1 MKLSDYIKALQESV
15 EEVEFSS
22 TVSTNKDLSAE
33 IEDLISKSDNKWIG
47 KRLSDNSIYLFNNK
61 HYINITNLRNEIA
74 QLYATK
80 GFTGS
85 GFDKLTEE
93 ELCVYKTV
101 KEIFVQ
107 LIAQS
112 LGHELSAK
120 ETAQSLF
127 DREIFYA

>member
-22 TVSTNKDLSAE
+22 AVSTNKDLGAE
-33 IEDLISKSDNKWIG
+33 IEELVSKSDNKWIG

-61 HYINITNLRNEIA
+61 HYINITNLRNEVA

-107 LIAQS
+107 LISQS
-112 LGHELSAK
+112 LGPELSPK

>member
-1 MKLSDYIKALQESV
+1 MKLSDYVKSLQESV
-15 EEVEFSS
+15 EETSVSLTNSS
-22 TVSTNKDLSAE
+22 DGDLQTE
-33 IEDLISKSDNKWIG
+33 IASLIEKSENKWIG
-47 KRLSDNSIYLFNNK
+47 RRLSDNSIYLFYNR

-93 ELCVYKTV
+93 ELCVYNTV

-112 LGHELSAK
+112 LGPELSPK
-120 ETAQSLF
+120 ETSQSLF

>member
-1 MKLSDYIKALQESV
+1 MKLSDYVKSLQESV
-15 EEVEFSS
+15 EETSVSLTKSS
-22 TVSTNKDLSAE
+22 DGNLQTE
-33 IEDLISKSDNKWIG
+33 IDELIEKSENRWIG
-47 KRLSDNSIYLFNNK
+47 KRLSDNSIYLFSNK

-85 GFDKLTEE
+85 GFDRLTEE

-112 LGHELSAK
+112 LGPELSPK

>member
-1 MKLSDYIKALQESV
+1 MKLSDYVRSLQESV
-15 EEVEFSS
+15 EETSVSLTKSS
-22 TVSTNKDLSAE
+22 DGNLQTE
-33 IEDLISKSDNKWIG
+33 IDELIEKSENKWIG

-85 GFDKLTEE
+85 GFDRLTEE

-101 KEIFVQ
+101 KEIFIQ

-112 LGHELSAK
+112 LGPELSPK

>member
-1 MKLSDYIKALQESV
+1 MKLSDYVKSLQESV
-15 EEVEFSS
+15 EETSVSLTKSS
-22 TVSTNKDLSAE
+22 DGNLQTE
-33 IEDLISKSDNKWIG
+33 IDELIEKSENRWIG
-47 KRLSDNSIYLFNNK
+47 KRLSDNAIYLFNNK

-85 GFDKLTEE
+85 GFDRLTEE
-93 ELCVYKTV
+93 ELIVYKTV
-101 KEIFVQ
+101 KEIFVK

-112 LGHELSAK
+112 LGPELSPK

>member
-1 MKLSDYIKALQESV
+1 MKFDDYVKSITEAV
-15 EEVEFSS
+15 EEVPKITSS
-22 TVSTNKDLSAE
+22 DLGSV
-33 IEDLISKSDNKWIG
+33 EDDIQVAMADSDNKWLS
-47 KRLSDNSIYLFNNK
+47 KRLSDNAIYLFNNR
-61 HYINITNLRNEIA
+61 HYINVTELRNEIA
-74 QLYATK
+74 HLYASK

-93 ELCVYKTV
+93 ELIVYKTV

-112 LGHELSAK
+112 LGPQLSAK

>member
-1 MKLSDYIKALQESV
+1 MKLSDYVKSLQESV
-15 EEVEFSS
+15 EETSVSLTKSS
-22 TVSTNKDLSAE
+22 DGNLQTE
-33 IEDLISKSDNKWIG
+33 IDGLIEKSENRWIG

-85 GFDKLTEE
+85 GFDRLTEE

-112 LGHELSAK
+112 LGPELSPK

>member
-1 MKLSDYIKALQESV
+1 MKLCDYVKALKESV
-15 EEVEFSS
+15 EETS
-22 TVSTNKDLSAE
+22 VSLTTSNSRDVSAE
-33 IEDLISKSDNKWIG
+33 VNEMSQKSENRWIA
-47 KRLSDNSIYLFNNK
+47 KRLSDNAVYLFNNK

-74 QLYATK
+74 QLYASK

-112 LGHELSAK
+112 LGLELSPK

>member
-1 MKLSDYIKALQESV
+1 MKFDDYVKSITEAV
-15 EEVEFSS
+15 EEVPKITSG
-22 TVSTNKDLSAE
+22 DLGAVEDDIQVALAE
-33 IEDLISKSDNKWIG
+33 SENKWLS
-47 KRLSDNSIYLFNNK
+47 KRLSDNAIYLFNNR
-61 HYINITNLRNEIA
+61 HYINVTELRNEIA
-74 QLYATK
+74 QLYASK

-93 ELCVYKTV
+93 ELIVYKTV
-101 KEIFVQ
+101 KEIFVL

-112 LGHELSAK
+112 LGPQLSAK

>member
-1 MKLSDYIKALQESV
+1 MKFCDYVKALKESV
-15 EEVEFSS
+15 EETDVSLTASKSS
-22 TVSTNKDLSAE
+22 DISAE
-33 IEDLISKSDNKWIG
+33 VNDLAQKSENRWIA
-47 KRLSDNSIYLFNNK
+47 KRLSDNAVYLFNNK
-61 HYINITNLRNEIA
+61 HFINITNLRNEIA

-85 GFDKLTEE
+85 GFDRLTEE

-112 LGHELSAK
+112 LGPELSPK
-120 ETAQSLF
+120 ETAKSLF

>member
-1 MKLSDYIKALQESV
+1 MKLSDYVKSLQESV
-15 EEVEFSS
+15 EETLVSLTKSS
-22 TVSTNKDLSAE
+22 DGNLQTE
-33 IEDLISKSDNKWIG
+33 INSLIEKSENKWIG

-74 QLYATK
+74 QLYASK

-112 LGHELSAK
+112 LGPELSPK

>member
-1 MKLSDYIKALQESV
+1 MKLSDYVKSLQESV
-15 EEVEFSS
+15 EETSVSLTNSS
-22 TVSTNKDLSAE
+22 DGNLQSEIKDL
-33 IEDLISKSDNKWIG
+33 IDKSENKWIG
-47 KRLSDNSIYLFNNK
+47 RRLSDNSIYLFNNR

-107 LIAQS
+107 LISQS
-112 LGHELSAK
+112 LGPELSPK

>member
-1 MKLSDYIKALQESV
+1 MKLSDYVKSLQESV
-15 EEVEFSS
+15 EETNVSLTKSS
-22 TVSTNKDLSAE
+22 DGNLQTE
-33 IEDLISKSDNKWIG
+33 IEGLIEKSENRWIG

-85 GFDKLTEE
+85 GFDRLTEE
-93 ELCVYKTV
+93 ELIVYKTV

-112 LGHELSAK
+112 LGPELSPK

>member
-1 MKLSDYIKALQESV
+1 MKFCDYVKALKESV
-15 EEVEFSS
+15 EE
-22 TVSTNKDLSAE
+22 TDVSLSA
-33 IEDLISKSDNKWIG
+33 SKRSDTSAEVNELAQQSENRWIA
-47 KRLSDNSIYLFNNK
+47 KRLSDNAVYLFNNK
-61 HYINITNLRNEIA
+61 HFINVTNLRNEIA
-74 QLYATK
+74 QLYATN

-85 GFDKLTEE
+85 GFDRLTEE

-112 LGHELSAK
+112 LGPELSPK

>member
-1 MKLSDYIKALQESV
+1 MRFSDYVKTLKESV
-15 EEVEFSS
+15 EETSVSLVTSS
-22 TVSTNKDLSAE
+22 SMDVKSE
-33 IEDLISKSDNKWIG
+33 IDSLLEKSENRWIAR
-47 KRLSDNSIYLFNNK
+47 RLSDNAIYLFNNR
-61 HYINITNLRNEIA
+61 HYINVTNLRNEIA
-74 QLYATK
+74 HLYASK

-112 LGHELSAK
+112 LGPELSPK
-120 ETAQSLF
+120 ETAQSLL

>member
-22 TVSTNKDLSAE
+22 AVSTNKDLSAE
-33 IEDLISKSDNKWIG
+33 IEELISKSNNKWIG

-85 GFDKLTEE
+85 GFDKLTED

-107 LIAQS
+107 LISQS
-112 LGHELSAK
+112 LVPELSAK

>member
-1 MKLSDYIKALQESV
+1 MKLSDYVKSLQESV
-15 EEVEFSS
+15 EETSVSLTKSS
-22 TVSTNKDLSAE
+22 DGNLQTE
-33 IEDLISKSDNKWIG
+33 IDELIEKSENRWIG

-85 GFDKLTEE
+85 GFDRLTEE
-93 ELCVYKTV
+93 ELIVYKTV

-112 LGHELSAK
+112 LGPELSPK

>member
-1 MKLSDYIKALQESV
+1 MKLSDYVKSLQESV
-15 EEVEFSS
+15 EETLVSLTKSS
-22 TVSTNKDLSAE
+22 DRNLQTE
-33 IEDLISKSDNKWIG
+33 INSLIEKSKNKWIG

-74 QLYATK
+74 QLYASK

-107 LIAQS
+107 LISQS
-112 LGHELSAK
+112 LGPELSPK

>member
-22 TVSTNKDLSAE
+22 AVSTNKDLSAE
-33 IEDLISKSDNKWIG
+33 IEDLVAKSDNKWIG

-107 LIAQS
+107 LISQS
-112 LGHELSAK
+112 LGPELSPK

>member
-1 MKLSDYIKALQESV
+1 MKFCDYVKSLKESV
-15 EEVEFSS
+15 EE
-22 TVSTNKDLSAE
+22 TDVSLSA
-33 IEDLISKSDNKWIG
+33 SKRSDTSAEVNELAQQSENRWIA
-47 KRLSDNSIYLFNNK
+47 KRLSDNAVYLFNNK
-61 HYINITNLRNEIA
+61 HFINVTNLRNEIA

-85 GFDKLTEE
+85 GFDRLTEE

-107 LIAQS
+107 LISQS
-112 LGHELSAK
+112 LGPELSSK

-127 DREIFYA
+127 DREIFYE

>member
-22 TVSTNKDLSAE
+22 AVSTNKDLSAE
-33 IEDLISKSDNKWIG
+33 IEDLLAKSDNKWIG

-61 HYINITNLRNEIA
+61 HYINVTNLRNEIA

-107 LIAQS
+107 LISQS
-112 LGHELSAK
+112 LGPELSPK

>member
-1 MKLSDYIKALQESV
+1 MKFDDYVKSITEAV
-15 EEVEFSS
+15 EEVPKITGS
-22 TVSTNKDLSAE
+22 DLGSV
-33 IEDLISKSDNKWIG
+33 EDDIQVAMADSDNKWLS
-47 KRLSDNSIYLFNNK
+47 KRLSDNAIYLFNNR
-61 HYINITNLRNEIA
+61 HYINVTELRNEIA
-74 QLYATK
+74 HLYASK

-93 ELCVYKTV
+93 ELIVYKTV

-112 LGHELSAK
+112 LGPQLSAK

>member
-1 MKLSDYIKALQESV
+1 MKLSDYVKSLQESV
-15 EEVEFSS
+15 EETNVSLTKSS
-22 TVSTNKDLSAE
+22 DGNLQTE
-33 IEDLISKSDNKWIG
+33 IDELIEKSENRWIG

-85 GFDKLTEE
+85 GFDRLTEE
-93 ELCVYKTV
+93 ELIVYKTV

-112 LGHELSAK
+112 LGPELSPK

>member
-1 MKLSDYIKALQESV
+1 MKFDDYVKSITEAV
-15 EEVEFSS
+15 EEVPKISS
-22 TVSTNKDLSAE
+22 SDLGSV
-33 IEDLISKSDNKWIG
+33 EDDIQVAMADSDNKWLS
-47 KRLSDNSIYLFNNK
+47 KRLSDNAIYLFNNR
-61 HYINITNLRNEIA
+61 HYINVTDLRNEIA
-74 QLYATK
+74 HLYASK

-93 ELCVYKTV
+93 ELIVYKTV

-112 LGHELSAK
+112 LGPQLSAK

>member
-1 MKLSDYIKALQESV
+1 MKLSDYVKSLQESV
-15 EEVEFSS
+15 EETRVSLAKSS
-22 TVSTNKDLSAE
+22 DGNLQTE
-33 IEDLISKSDNKWIG
+33 INSLIEKSENKWIG

-74 QLYATK
+74 QLYASK

-107 LIAQS
+107 LISQS
-112 LGHELSAK
+112 LGPELSPK

>member
-1 MKLSDYIKALQESV
+1 MKFDDYVKSITEAV
-15 EEVEFSS
+15 EEVPKITSG
-22 TVSTNKDLSAE
+22 DLGAVEDDIQVALAE
-33 IEDLISKSDNKWIG
+33 SENKWLS
-47 KRLSDNSIYLFNNK
+47 KRLSDNAIYLFNNR
-61 HYINITNLRNEIA
+61 HYINVTELRNEIA
-74 QLYATK
+74 KLYASK

-93 ELCVYKTV
+93 ELIVYKTV
-101 KEIFVQ
+101 KEIFVK

-112 LGHELSAK
+112 LGPQLSAK

>member
-22 TVSTNKDLSAE
+22 AVSTNKDLSAE
-33 IEDLISKSDNKWIG
+33 IEDLVAKSDNKWIG

-61 HYINITNLRNEIA
+61 HYINVTNLRNEIA

-107 LIAQS
+107 LISQS
-112 LGHELSAK
+112 LGPELSPK

>member
-1 MKLSDYIKALQESV
+1 MKLSDYVRSLQESV
-15 EEVEFSS
+15 EEYN
-22 TVSTNKDLSAE
+22 VSLTNSIDGNLQTE
-33 IEDLISKSDNKWIG
+33 IEGLIEKSENKWIG
-47 KRLSDNSIYLFNNK
+47 RRLSDNAIYLFNNR

-74 QLYATK
+74 QLYAAK

-112 LGHELSAK
+112 LGPELSPR

>member
-1 MKLSDYIKALQESV
+1 MKFCDYVKALKESV
-15 EEVEFSS
+15 EETS
-22 TVSTNKDLSAE
+22 VSLTNSDGSDIIAEVNDLAQ
-33 IEDLISKSDNKWIG
+33 KSESRWIA
-47 KRLSDNSIYLFNNK
+47 KRLSDNAVYLFNNK

-74 QLYATK
+74 QLYAAK

-112 LGHELSAK
+112 LGPELSPK

>member
-1 MKLSDYIKALQESV
+1 MKFDDYVKSITEAV
-15 EEVEFSS
+15 EEVPKITSS
-22 TVSTNKDLSAE
+22 DLGSV
-33 IEDLISKSDNKWIG
+33 EDDIQVAMADSDNKWLS
-47 KRLSDNSIYLFNNK
+47 KRLSDNAIYLFNNR
-61 HYINITNLRNEIA
+61 HYINVTDLRNEIA
-74 QLYATK
+74 HLYASK

-93 ELCVYKTV
+93 ELIVYKTV

-112 LGHELSAK
+112 LGPQLSAK

>member
-1 MKLSDYIKALQESV
+1 MKFDDYVKSITEAV
-15 EEVEFSS
+15 EEVPKITSG
-22 TVSTNKDLSAE
+22 DLGAVEDDIQVALAE
-33 IEDLISKSDNKWIG
+33 SENKWIG
-47 KRLSDNSIYLFNNK
+47 RRLSDNSIYLFNNR

-112 LGHELSAK
+112 LGPELSPK

>member
-1 MKLSDYIKALQESV
+1 MKFYDYIKSITEAV
-15 EEVEFSS
+15 EEVPKITSG
-22 TVSTNKDLSAE
+22 DLGAVEDDIQVALAE
-33 IEDLISKSDNKWIG
+33 SENRWIA
-47 KRLSDNSIYLFNNK
+47 KRLSDNAVYLFNNK

-85 GFDKLTEE
+85 GFDRLTEE

-112 LGHELSAK
+112 LGPELSPK

-127 DREIFYA
+127 DREIFYS

>member
-1 MKLSDYIKALQESV
+1 MKLSDYVKSLQESV
-15 EEVEFSS
+15 EETLVSLTKSS
-22 TVSTNKDLSAE
+22 DGNLQTE
-33 IEDLISKSDNKWIG
+33 INSLIEKSENKWIG

-74 QLYATK
+74 QLYASK

-107 LIAQS
+107 LISQS
-112 LGHELSAK
+112 LGPELSPK

>member
-1 MKLSDYIKALQESV
+1 VKFDDYVKSITEAV
-15 EEVEFSS
+15 EEVPKITSS
-22 TVSTNKDLSAE
+22 DLGSV
-33 IEDLISKSDNKWIG
+33 EDDIQVAMADSDNKWLS
-47 KRLSDNSIYLFNNK
+47 KRLSDNAIYLFNNR
-61 HYINITNLRNEIA
+61 HYINVTELRNEIA
-74 QLYATK
+74 HLYASK

-93 ELCVYKTV
+93 ELIVYKTV

-112 LGHELSAK
+112 LGPQLSAK

>member
-1 MKLSDYIKALQESV
+1 LTASERRDI
-15 EEVEFSS
+15 
-22 TVSTNKDLSAE
+22 SAE
-33 IEDLISKSDNKWIG
+33 VNDLIQKSENRWIA
-47 KRLSDNSIYLFNNK
+47 KRLSDNAVYLFNNK
-61 HYINITNLRNEIA
+61 HFINITNLRNEIA

-85 GFDKLTEE
+85 GFDRLTEE

-112 LGHELSAK
+112 LGPELSPK

>member
-1 MKLSDYIKALQESV
+1 MKLSDYVKSLQESV
-15 EEVEFSS
+15 EETSVSLTKSS
-22 TVSTNKDLSAE
+22 DGNLQTE
-33 IEDLISKSDNKWIG
+33 IDGLIDKSENKWIG
-47 KRLSDNSIYLFNNK
+47 RRLSDNSIYLFNNR
-61 HYINITNLRNEIA
+61 HYINISNLRNEIA

-107 LIAQS
+107 LISQS
-112 LGHELSAK
+112 LGPELSPR

>member
-1 MKLSDYIKALQESV
+1 MKFDDYVKSITEAV
-15 EEVEFSS
+15 EEMPKITSGDLGAVEDDIQ
-22 TVSTNKDLSAE
+22 VALAE
-33 IEDLISKSDNKWIG
+33 SENKWLS
-47 KRLSDNSIYLFNNK
+47 KRLSDNAIYLFNNR
-61 HYINITNLRNEIA
+61 HYINVTELRNEIA
-74 QLYATK
+74 QLYASK

-93 ELCVYKTV
+93 ELIVYKTV

-112 LGHELSAK
+112 LGPQLSAK

>member
-1 MKLSDYIKALQESV
+1 MKLSDYVKSLQESV
-15 EEVEFSS
+15 EETSVSLTNSS
-22 TVSTNKDLSAE
+22 DGNLQAE
-33 IEDLISKSDNKWIG
+33 IESLIDKSENKWIG
-47 KRLSDNSIYLFNNK
+47 RRLSDNSIYLFNNR

-107 LIAQS
+107 LISQS
-112 LGHELSAK
+112 LGPELSPK

>member
-22 TVSTNKDLSAE
+22 AVSTNKDLSAE

-112 LGHELSAK
+112 LGPELSPK

>member
-1 MKLSDYIKALQESV
+1 M
-15 EEVEFSS
+15 
-22 TVSTNKDLSAE
+22 NDLAQ
-33 IEDLISKSDNKWIG
+33 KSENRWIA
-47 KRLSDNSIYLFNNK
+47 KRLSDNAVYLFNNK
-61 HYINITNLRNEIA
+61 HFINVTNLRNEIA

-85 GFDKLTEE
+85 GFDRLTEE

-112 LGHELSAK
+112 LGPELSPK